1 MSGKG
6 RGFASMDPE
15 RRRQLAQRGGRRA
28 HELGKAHVF
37 SGDEAIAAGKK
48 GGAGLRARFRSEQAA
63 RDKAWLDRKEC
74 SKCHMVG
81 PEHEFCQQ
89 LKGCCTKCGVVGPE
103 HKMCR
108 GNS

>member
-1 MSGKG
+1 
-6 RGFASMDPE
+6 MDPE

-63 RDKAWLDRKEC
+63 RERDTPVDREVRARIYDERKAAG
-74 SKCHMVG
+74 S
-81 PEHEFCQQ
+81 
-89 LKGCCTKCGVVGPE
+89 CTKCGVVGPE

>member
-1 MSGKG
+1 MTRGAG

-37 SGDEAIAAGKK
+37 AGEEAKSAGAK
-48 GGAGLRARFRSEQAA
+48 GGAALRARFRAMEAEPREQVAPVVAVKAA
-63 RDKAWLDRKEC
+63 GTC
-74 SKCHMVG
+74 SKC
-81 PEHEFCQQ
+81 
-89 LKGCCTKCGVVGPE
+89 GVAGPE